1 MLEADVIQYRGF
13 RNIEKD
19 GKVVGF
25 QICVRSDY
33 YRGVWLSQLRPGK
46 VVVDGVTYPKEE
58 VIWEING
65 KDYTAAEMAVAGNDF
80 WRITDVATLKIM
92 KEGGLAQGFHDVAV
106 RFAASCSYMPPML
119 DLFDENGDDRSFNGG
134 TYTKEKMIIV

>member
-46 VVVDGVTYPKEE
+46 VVVDGVTYTKDE

-92 KEGGLAQGFHDVAV
+92 KDGGLAQGFHNVAV

-134 TYTKEKMIIV
+134 TYTKENMIIV

>member
-13 RNIEKD
+13 HNIERD
-19 GKVVGF
+19 GKTVGF

-46 VVVDGVTYPKEE
+46 VVVDGVTYPKEA

-65 KDYTAAEMAVAGNDF
+65 KDHTVAELAEAGDEF
-80 WRITDVATLKIM
+80 WRVTDVATLKIM
-92 KEGGLAQGFHDVAV
+92 KDDGLAQGFHDVAV
-106 RFAASCSYMPPML
+106 RFAASCSYMPPAL
-119 DLFDENGDDRSFNGG
+119 DQFDEDGDDRSFNGG
-134 TYTKEKMIIV
+134 TYSKRNMIIV

>member
-1 MLEADVIQYRGF
+1 MLESNVIQYRGF
-13 RNIEKD
+13 HNIEKD
-19 GKVVGF
+19 GKTVGF

-46 VVVDGVTYPKEE
+46 VIVDGVTYPKES

-65 KDYTAAEMAVAGNDF
+65 KEYTIEEMAEASADF

-92 KEGGLAQGFHDVAV
+92 KEGGLAQGFHNVSV
-106 RFAASCSYMPPML
+106 RFAASCSYMPPFL
-119 DLFDENGDDRSFNGG
+119 DLFDEDGDETSFNGG
-134 TYTKEKMIIV
+134 TYTREGMIIV

>member
-13 RNIEKD
+13 HNIVKD
-19 GKVVGF
+19 GKTVGF

-33 YRGVWLSQLRPGK
+33 YRGIWLSQLRPGK

-65 KDYTAAEMAVAGNDF
+65 KDHTAAELAEAGDEF
-80 WRITDVATLKIM
+80 WRITDAATLKIM
-92 KEGGLAQGFHDVAV
+92 KEGGLSQGFHDVAV
-106 RFAASCSYMPPML
+106 RFAASCSYMPPVL
-119 DLFDENGDDRSFNGG
+119 DQFDEDGDGRSFNGG
-134 TYTKEKMIIV
+134 TYTRENMIIV

>member
-1 MLEADVIQYRGF
+1 MLEKDVIQYRGF

-46 VVVDGVTYPKEE
+46 VIVDGIVYPKEE

-65 KDYTAAEMAVAGNDF
+65 KEYTAAQMAVAGNDF
-80 WRITDVATLKIM
+80 WRITDVATLKIA
-92 KEGGLAQGFHDVAV
+92 KEGGLTQGFHDVAV
-106 RFAASCSYMPPML
+106 RFAASCSYMPPFL
-119 DLFDENGDDRSFNGG
+119 DQFDENGDDRSFNGG
-134 TYTKEKMIIV
+134 TYYKEKMIIV

>member
-1 MLEADVIQYRGF
+1 MLESNVIQYRGF

-25 QICVRSDY
+25 QICIRSDY

-46 VVVDGVTYPKEE
+46 VIVDGITYPKEE

-65 KDYTAAEMAVAGNDF
+65 KDYTAAEMAKAGNDF

-92 KEGGLAQGFHDVAV
+92 KEGGLSQGFHDVAV

-134 TYTKEKMIIV
+134 TYTREKMIIV